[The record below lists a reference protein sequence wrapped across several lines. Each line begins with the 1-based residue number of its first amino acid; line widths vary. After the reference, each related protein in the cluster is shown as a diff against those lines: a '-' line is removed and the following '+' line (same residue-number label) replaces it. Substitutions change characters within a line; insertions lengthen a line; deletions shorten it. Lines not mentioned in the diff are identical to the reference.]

1 MLSPFLI
8 SLPEIPYPIS
18 HPLSPWVCFPIHFP
32 TPSCLS
38 IWAFPY
44 TGASNIHSTKGL
56 SSHWCPTRRS
66 FPTYAAGD
74 MSCSRCTLWFCSL
87 VSESSENWESWW
99 DKGAGLRV
107 MAPIREERQI
117 ESRHNHLAFAT
128 FWLPEMSYYGTAP
141 FAPIKIHT
149 WFSGMIFN
157 VRAKYFS
164 NWRTFS
170 FMHLCT
176 P

>member
-1 MLSPFLI
+1 MFYWGFSHTASSSTWHHTISVFWNPFALSPTNLPTL
-8 SLPEIPYPIS
+8 SLLPA
-18 HPLSPWVCFPIHFP
+18 L
-32 TPSCLS
+32 
-38 IWAFPY
+38 
-44 TGASNIHSTKGL
+44 ASSLHWTKGL